1 MIKSKSIIL
10 LKSFTQSELTEF
22 LEFLESPYFNKNS
35 RVTKL
40 FRELKKYYPDFDSRG
55 VKKEA
60 LYSKM
65 FPGKDYNEQVMKNL
79 ISELLKLEKL
89 FVTIQSFRSNKF
101 RFTLESLS
109 GLTAKHAEPLI
120 WKELEKFK
128 ELLSGND
135 SVSALKNLYSH
146 LMEENMFSYYMIS
159 NNQQEASELIERSGE
174 QATIYFLKTI
184 LRLSINNHINRF
196 SFNMEI
202 RNNYADMILSAVDIP
217 KYLEYPELKNSKE
230 AFLLRLFYFALQSV
244 KDTNDENS
252 YQNYRKLLFEKIT
265 EINTGDKQLYLHF
278 MESLCAHKINSGKTE
293 YYRDLHDTFV
303 YEINNNLYGSDL
315 NKMTILKF
323 RNIILCALRC
333 GEYDWAEKFI
343 NDFKGKLDKDNRKNI
358 VELALAQLN
367 FERGDFNATLD
378 HLKKIKTDQLF
389 FKVDVRN
396 LSLMSLYELGY
407 YENAFSLI
415 ESFRKLLN
423 SNKQFTEQYSTKNLN
438 FINSVNT
445 LIKVTLDKDKIEANI
460 LSDKVKSFQ
469 VLSNK
474 KWLLNKIE
482 EIKLKQ

>member
-10 LKSFTQSELTEF
+10 LKSFSQGELAEF

-40 FRELKKYYPDFDSRG
+40 FRELKKYYPEFESRG

-60 LYSKM
+60 LYNKM
-65 FPGKDYNEQVMKNL
+65 FPGKAYNEQVMKNL

-89 FVTIQSFRSNKF
+89 FISIQSFRSNKF
-101 RFTLESLS
+101 RFSLETLS
-109 GLTAKHAEPLI
+109 GLTARHAEPLI
-120 WKELEKFK
+120 WKELENLKNFLADK
-128 ELLSGND
+128 ET
-135 SVSALKNLYSH
+135 VTALQNLYSH
-146 LMEENMFSYYMIS
+146 LMEENLFSYFIIS
-159 NNQQEASELIERSGE
+159 NNQQEASEIIERSGE
-174 QATIYFLKTI
+174 QLTIYFLKTI

-196 SFNMEI
+196 SFNMDI
-202 RNNYADMILSAVDIP
+202 NHNYPDMILSAVDIP

-230 AFLLRLFYFALQSV
+230 AAHLKLFYFALQSV
-244 KDTNDENS
+244 KDTNDELS
-252 YQNYRKLLFEKIT
+252 YKNYHMLLFENISELT
-265 EINTGDKQLYLHF
+265 TGDKQLYLHF
-278 MESLCAHKINSGKTE
+278 MESLCAQKINAGKTE
-293 YYRDLHDTFV
+293 YYRDLHETFV

-323 RNIILCALRC
+323 RNIILCAIRC

-367 FERGDFNATLD
+367 FEKGDYNATLD
-378 HLKKIKTDQLF
+378 HLKKIKTDQVF

-396 LSLMSLYELGY
+396 LNLMTLYELGY
-407 YENAFSLI
+407 YENAISLI
-415 ESFRKLLN
+415 ESFKKLLYN
-423 SNKQFTEQYSTKNLN
+423 NIQFTEQYSSKNLN

-445 LIKVTLDKDKIEANI
+445 LIKIALDKDMSEANLLLEKI
-460 LSDKVKSFQ
+460 NGFS

-474 KWLLNKIE
+474 KWLLKKIE
-482 EIKLKQ
+482 EIKLK